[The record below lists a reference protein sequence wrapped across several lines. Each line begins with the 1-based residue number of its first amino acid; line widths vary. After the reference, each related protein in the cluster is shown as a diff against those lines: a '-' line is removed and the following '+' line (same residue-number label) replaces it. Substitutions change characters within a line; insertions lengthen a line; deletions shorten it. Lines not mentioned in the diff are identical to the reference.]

1 MSDCTF
7 CGIVAGRKSAR
18 VVREWKDVVAFRDK
32 NELVT
37 DGHILVVP
45 RRHVVDAT
53 EDPVLSGRVMTSMA
67 QLAREFEF
75 SNFIFNNGRPAT
87 QSEFHM
93 HGHLLLRAPQDG
105 LMVPWG
111 TTGNPH
117 APHACTRALAAEEKL
132 EEMAH
137 SLKALEVLT
146 DILAHYGEPSQIE
159 RSRCPWCRSDAFDI
173 NHTKRFY
180 HCFKCG
186 RGGSLD
192 DEYWLNKPEEK

>member
-1 MSDCTF
+1 MADCTF

-18 VVREWKDVVAFRDK
+18 IVREWEDVIAFRDK
-32 NELVT
+32 NELVP
-37 DGHILVVP
+37 DGHILVIP

-53 EDPVLSGRVMTSMA
+53 EDPELSGRVMACMS
-67 QLAREFEF
+67 QLAREFEH

-117 APHACTRALAAEEKL
+117 APHACRRALAAEEKL
-132 EEMAH
+132 EEMARA
-137 SLKALEVLT
+137 LKGLEALT
-146 DILAHYGEPSQIE
+146 YILAHPAEPSRIE
-159 RSRCPWCRSDAFDI
+159 RSRCPWCRSDAFEI
-173 NHTKRFY
+173 NHTKNIY
-180 HCFKCG
+180 YCFKCG
-186 RGGSLD
+186 VGGSLD
-192 DEYWLNKPEEK
+192 GEHWRNKPEET